1 VGVKHGARLFFGI
14 ASVLVAVGACSSGG
28 SDRDDGSHLGD
39 DGATAGTASSLPPGV
54 GSGDPEPEQEQDPAF
69 RVPVV
74 SGRWVWTANPTSGR
88 VALIDAKSF
97 TVKTALAGAAP
108 TYLTALPAADGR
120 SRALVLNTVSQDA
133 SLLSA
138 SEGGDIEVGASL
150 PVHAGAN
157 AWAVTSDGHFAI
169 AWTNATLVA
178 NADPSQGFQDITVLD
193 LAASPPASKR
203 LSVGYR
209 PTRLFMDD
217 DDRYVYVATDAG
229 IDVVD
234 LASDD
239 GPIVERELALSD
251 HPARDTARRDVSVTP
266 GGDYAF
272 VRRDGQSNL
281 TIVDIA
287 HGKLKDLVLPGVV
300 TDLDLTR
307 DAKLAVA
314 IIRDRVIPADSSAE
328 GAGQL
333 GEGGSGGA
341 DVDVEGGAAGA
352 ADVGAAGAG
361 GSTSSPG
368 RASVAVL
375 LPVDTI
381 FDAPDVYDQVELE
394 ELFGSVEIGARSET
408 GLLFSNAVPST
419 HLTLLGLTER
429 EHRTVDLKLPVFT
442 AVSSPDGAHAL
453 ALLQPRGGSQQPGAF
468 AVVPVEKN
476 LPPRI
481 QGTQAP
487 TVPVDSA
494 NDLPAMVAVGDRH
507 ALVTVSNGR
516 DVNVAYLVSMPEL
529 TVDTFD
535 LASAPLPQASG
546 LVPEAN
552 QAFVAQRHPEGRIT
566 FIDLDSK
573 AQHTLTGF
581 ELSTKVGK

>member
-1 VGVKHGARLFFGI
+1 
-14 ASVLVAVGACSSGG
+14 VLVAIVACGSG
-28 SDRDDGSHLGD
+28 SFDRDDGSQVGA
-39 DGATAGTASSLPPGV
+39 DGAAAGTSSSLPPGM
-54 GSGDPEPEQEQDPAF
+54 GSGDPEPEPEEEQDQAF

-108 TYLTALPAADGR
+108 TYLTALPAADGG

-138 SEGGDIEVGASL
+138 ADGGDIEVLATL

-157 AWAVTSDGHFAI
+157 AWAVTADGHFAI
-169 AWTNATLVA
+169 AWTNATLVP

-193 LAASPPASKR
+193 VAASPPTSKR

-209 PTRLFMDD
+209 PARVFMNDD
-217 DDRYVYVATDAG
+217 GRHVYVATDAG

-234 LASDD
+234 LASDA

-251 HPARDTARRDVSVTP
+251 NPARDTARREVSVTP
-266 GGDYAF
+266 DGEYAF
-272 VRRDGQSNL
+272 VRRDGQSYL

-287 HGKLKDLVLPGVV
+287 RRKLKDLVLPGVV

-307 DAKLAVA
+307 DARLAVA
-314 IIRDRVIPADSSAE
+314 IIRDRVIPAESAAA
-328 GAGQL
+328 GAP

-341 DVDVEGGAAGA
+341 DVASEAAGA
-352 ADVGAAGAG
+352 PDVGAAGAG
-361 GSTSSPG
+361 GTSSPSG

-381 FDAPDVYDQVELE
+381 FDAPDVYDRVELD
-394 ELFGSVEIGARSET
+394 ELFGSVELGARSET
-408 GLLFSNAVPST
+408 ALLFSNAVPST

-429 EHRTVDLKLPVFT
+429 EHRTVDLKLPVLT

-453 ALLQPRGGSQQPGAF
+453 ALLQPRAGSQQPGAF
-468 AVVPVEKN
+468 AVVPIEKD

-481 QGTQAP
+481 QGTKAP
-487 TVPVDSA
+487 TVPVNRA
-494 NDLPAMVAVGDRH
+494 KDLPAMVAVGDRR
-507 ALVTVSNGR
+507 ALVTVSNGS

-529 TVDTFD
+529 TVDTFE
-535 LASAPLPQASG
+535 LASVPLPQASG